1 MSTPRFRSGGRPTAA
16 AAALLEPTIL
26 DHATDAFLLDGYA
39 ASSIEAIARQ
49 AHVAKRTIYA
59 RWDGKAALFL
69 AVVRR
74 LIDTW
79 LASIGTWHED
89 DDLARG
95 LREAAS
101 SILTVALTSEAIALY
116 RLIIAEGRR
125 FPELYAIMRQAGADE
140 GARRISALLQRGVTE
155 GQVRALPV
163 GVAAD
168 QFMQLV
174 LGVPQRHALAGRP
187 PMTPAEIAAW
197 CDDAVALFL
206 SGVQT
211 SESGAQTRGQTRG
224 AAAQQAQE
232 AKSGDQDRG

>member
-1 MSTPRFRSGGRPTAA
+1 VSAPRFRSGGRPTAEA
-16 AAALLEPTIL
+16 AAQLEPTII
-26 DHATDAFLLDGYA
+26 DHATAAFLADGYA
-39 ASSIEAIARQ
+39 ATSIEAIARQ

-74 LIDTW
+74 LIDNW
-79 LASIGTWHED
+79 LVSVGTWRED
-89 DDLARG
+89 GDLPSA
-95 LREAAS
+95 LREAAR
-101 SILTVALTSEAIALY
+101 SILTVALTAEAVALY

-140 GARRISALLQRGVTE
+140 GARRIVSLLVRGASE
-155 GQVRALPV
+155 GHVRAMPV
-163 GVAAD
+163 GVAAE
-168 QFMQLV
+168 QFMQLI
-174 LGVPQRHALAGRP
+174 LGVPQRRALAGAA

-211 SESGAQTRGQTRG
+211 RG
-224 AAAQQAQE
+224 AAAEQSEQAD
-232 AKSGDQDRG
+232 AANQDRG